1 MGKII
6 KEIILIYKLL
16 FRAFTPIV
24 IGALP
29 VIPYII
35 TNNGT
40 WMFALFLTIPL
51 STVIAMKYWDFQEE
65 ETETNTEQTKTKELN
80 IKI

>member
-1 MGKII
+1 MKLI
-6 KEIILIYKLL
+6 KELVLIYKLL

-51 STVIAMKYWDFQEE
+51 STVIALKYWDFQEE
-65 ETETNTEQTKTKELN
+65 TETETNTEQTKTKELN

>member
-1 MGKII
+1 MI

-16 FRAFTPIV
+16 FRVFTPIV